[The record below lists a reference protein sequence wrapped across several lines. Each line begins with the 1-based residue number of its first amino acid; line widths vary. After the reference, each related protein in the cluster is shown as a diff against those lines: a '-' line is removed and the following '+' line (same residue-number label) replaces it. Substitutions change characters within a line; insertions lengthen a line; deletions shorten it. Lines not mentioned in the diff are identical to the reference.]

1 MSNNDTISLKEIND
15 VLKESVKNISLK
27 VKSWHKAGMLDEEK
41 LKYMLEREVIGNHS
55 RKNRKGVKNL
65 IDSLL
70 NPKKKN
76 GSRED
81 GEIKYIVESLNTN
94 NELGK
99 KLKLPYFETFGKK
112 IVSARKTSGRSKHND
127 FEILLKGEEE
137 WKRIEH
143 KGCRKLKNIDEH
155 CKPWGDSC
163 QFYNGDPKP
172 FNICKK
178 YARVFWNNL
187 IKSGILTQKY
197 DIKSDIPKFNTWL
210 KDAFRQ
216 GKPLTKFVKELRE
229 KSIETNGT
237 ASLFE
242 ERKTFNKIFVE
253 NIDEKDLKSMIRQI
267 QPIYDNVMKN
277 KDYWLKI
284 NGDIYKEFRFKWFEQ
299 KNIPKI
305 LKIEIIKNKLDPI
318 FKCICD
324 DDTSFIAHLR
334 WGYNQ
339 GITNIRLDLK

>member
-1 MSNNDTISLKEIND
+1 MSDTIEKEQIDDILKKTVKEITSIVNNW
-15 VLKESVKNISLK
+15 VKKGL
-27 VKSWHKAGMLDEEK
+27 LDESK
-41 LKYMLEREVIGNHS
+41 LNYMLKREVNGNHS
-55 RKNRKGVKNL
+55 RNNRETVKKL
-65 IDSLL
+65 VDKLL

-81 GEIKYIVESLNTN
+81 EEIKYIVESINIDN
-94 NELGK
+94 DFGK
-99 KLKLPYFETFGKK
+99 QLKKIFFEKYGKK

-127 FEILLKGEEE
+127 FEILIEGYEE

-143 KGCRKLKNIDEH
+143 KGCRKLKNIEDD
-155 CKPWGDSC
+155 CKPWVDSC

-178 YARVFWNNL
+178 YARVFWNHL
-187 IKSGILTQKY
+187 IKSGILTKKY

-216 GKPLTKFVKELRE
+216 GLPLTNFVKELRE
-229 KSIETNGT
+229 KSLEQNGT

-242 ERKTFNKIFVE
+242 ERKNFNKVFVE
-253 NIDEKDLKSMIRQI
+253 NHINDKDLKSMIKQI
-267 QPIYDNVMKN
+267 QPIYENVMKN

-284 NGDIYKEFRFKWFEQ
+284 NGDIYKEYRFKWFEQ
-299 KNIPKI
+299 KTIPKI
-305 LKIEIIKNKLDPI
+305 MKIEIIENKLDPK
-318 FKCICD
+318 FKCICED
-324 DDTSFIAHLR
+324 DSSFNVHLR

-339 GITNIRLDLK
+339 CITNIRLDFK

>member
-137 WKRIEH
+137 WKRI
-143 KGCRKLKNIDEH
+143 
-155 CKPWGDSC
+155 
-163 QFYNGDPKP
+163 
-172 FNICKK
+172 
-178 YARVFWNNL
+178 
-187 IKSGILTQKY
+187 
-197 DIKSDIPKFNTWL
+197 
-210 KDAFRQ
+210 
-216 GKPLTKFVKELRE
+216 
-229 KSIETNGT
+229 
-237 ASLFE
+237 
-242 ERKTFNKIFVE
+242 
-253 NIDEKDLKSMIRQI
+253 
-267 QPIYDNVMKN
+267 
-277 KDYWLKI
+277 
-284 NGDIYKEFRFKWFEQ
+284 
-299 KNIPKI
+299 
-305 LKIEIIKNKLDPI
+305 
-318 FKCICD
+318 
-324 DDTSFIAHLR
+324 
-334 WGYNQ
+334 
-339 GITNIRLDLK
+339 